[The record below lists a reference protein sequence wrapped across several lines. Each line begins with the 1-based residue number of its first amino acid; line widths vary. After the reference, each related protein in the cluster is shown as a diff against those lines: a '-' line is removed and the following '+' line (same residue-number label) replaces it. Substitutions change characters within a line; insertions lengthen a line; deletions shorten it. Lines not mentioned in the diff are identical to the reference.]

1 MRGVEVSGPCFRPS
15 VTNIHC
21 LEPAM
26 VTSLRIMYTSNNLP
40 NTSLIRASHLSVC
53 VFVLYLPGSVT
64 GRTAVTVMV
73 RLTE

>member
-1 MRGVEVSGPCFRPS
+1 MSGPCFRTS
-15 VTNIHC
+15 VTNICC

-26 VTSLRIMYTSNNLP
+26 VTSPHTVYTSNNLP
-40 NTSLIRASHLSVC
+40 SMSLIRASCLSVY